1 MGWAA
6 LFWSLWRNLQGATVR
21 DDEMIIDTLTDKE
34 ASQALFE
41 FMIICLFAPL
51 LLGSALA
58 DKNLRIKIKEIPRTA
73 TMVLAV
79 HVLGWFFF
87 LY

>member
-1 MGWAA
+1 
-6 LFWSLWRNLQGATVR
+6 
-21 DDEMIIDTLTDKE
+21 MIIDTLTDKE

-51 LLGSALA
+51 ILGSALA
-58 DKNLRIKIKEIPRTA
+58 DKSSRAKIKEIPRTA
-73 TMVLAV
+73 TMVLLV
-79 HVLGWFFF
+79 HVVGWLFF